1 MTSQSFVNHSKASV
15 SCNPREIM
23 AIIMCMHG
31 GVDSL
36 CCKWMNSL
44 SCLKVLLHICGVQN
58 VKLRN
63 ICFEVVFALDFD
75 SWSSCFFHARVR
87 LFPGPGGL

>member
-1 MTSQSFVNHSKASV
+1 
-15 SCNPREIM
+15 M
-23 AIIMCMHG
+23 AIITCMHG

-44 SCLKVLLHICGVQN
+44 SCLKVLLHPCGVQN

-63 ICFEVVFALDFD
+63 ICFEVMFALDLD
-75 SWSSCFFHARVR
+75 SKRSEERCVGKECSS
-87 LFPGPGGL
+87 